1 MEIVKLES
9 SQINNILDLRRAQE
23 LEKNYDPKL
32 IDEYLDLFQSWL
44 NEHLNKD
51 FIMFGALEK
60 NKLISMYGGVI
71 LPRPNATVIYLGSAY
86 TLPEYRGQGLLTE
99 LNEKLFTFALEH
111 GINMAEAS
119 IDSSTPE
126 AMNHLTKEK
135 MKAETNTH
143 RYNLLLN
150 PDYRF
155 EEQNDRVNL
164 INKDKNKYV
173 ISNNEDIMEAVVGID
188 HYIAHPL
195 NPTGKTAMI
204 DITLPPLTEDLLI
217 EALKKI
223 MNTYLQNG
231 IYYFKIDA
239 HNISTK
245 ALIKLGFKNEL
256 GAVHWNNIQNIYRSR

>member
-99 LNEKLFTFALEH
+99 LNEQLFTFALKN
-111 GINMAEAS
+111 GINIAEAS

-126 AMNHLTKEK
+126 AMNHLTREK
-135 MKAETNTH
+135 MKAETNIH
-143 RYNLLLN
+143 RYNILVN

-155 EEQNDRVNL
+155 EEQNDRL
-164 INKDKNKYV
+164 KMINKDTNKYV
-173 ISNNEDIMEAVVGID
+173 ISNLE
-188 HYIAHPL
+188 
-195 NPTGKTAMI
+195 
-204 DITLPPLTEDLLI
+204 LI
-217 EALKKI
+217 EKLEQRNLEVSIVYNNKDEELVYKIKEVLNKIGYNPKFLNIKEIKEISVKETLILEKQKKYGFSEVALVI
-223 MNTYLQNG
+223 LNNMNL
-231 IYYFKIDA
+231 
-239 HNISTK
+239 
-245 ALIKLGFKNEL
+245 
-256 GAVHWNNIQNIYRSR
+256 